1 MNPPGVVGL
10 PTREVRPA
18 LIASQSD
25 VFDSQVF
32 EPVRHLT
39 QLWSCYGLR
48 PLALM

>member
-10 PTREVRPA
+10 PTGEVRPA
-18 LIASQSD
+18 LIASRSD
-25 VFDSQVF
+25 LFDSQVF
-32 EPVRHLT
+32 EPFKHLT